1 MFVEIIILVIIIF
14 LYVHIHFH
22 LSPNNELDIIEF
34 NNELSKKELEK
45 VCSLKQPTKFLF
57 NNTYDT
63 NQIIENTNE
72 PVNVRQINSKVYVS
86 VSLKGTMIL
95 MESDNTYYSDNN
107 HSLIDNYIDTQEQLF
122 LKPSMSIIED
132 NDIIIG
138 EKDTQF
144 PIRKMFHYRNYFY
157 LTSGKVKITL
167 YAPNNKFKPEN
178 ISDDTV
184 MLEYTLTLDKNRSY
198 KSKSI
203 EMEAGDYLF
212 VPPYWYVQ
220 IDFFE
225 LSFIMTHKYQTIMST
240 LSFAPE
246 YIKHYFKRNNN
257 VVDIK

>member
-1 MFVEIIILVIIIF
+1 MFIEIIILVIIIF

-57 NNTYDT
+57 TNTHDAK
-63 NQIIENTNE
+63 QIIEHTNE
-72 PVNVRQINSKVYVS
+72 TVNVRQINSNIYIS
-86 VSLKGTMIL
+86 VSLKGAMIL
-95 MESDNTYYSDNN
+95 MENDKTYYSDNN
-107 HSLIDNYIDTQEQLF
+107 YSLIDNHMDSQEQLF
-122 LKPSMSIIED
+122 LTPSMCIIED

-138 EKDTQF
+138 DKNTQF
-144 PIRKMFHYRNYFY
+144 PIRKMYHYRNYFY

-167 YAPNNKFKPEN
+167 YAPNNKFKDEN
-178 ISDDTV
+178 INEDSV
-184 MLEYTLTLDKNRSY
+184 MLEYTMKIEKNKKY
-198 KSKSI
+198 KSKAI
-203 EMEAGDYLF
+203 EMVAGDYLF

-220 IDFFE
+220 IDFIE

-246 YIKHYFKRNNN
+246 YIKHYFKRENN
-257 VVDIK
+257 VVEVK